1 MSKTTTPATSR
12 LEEGLRFWEEMTR
25 LIGYKMAC
33 RHGAGLE
40 RKAPSGP
47 WKHWPEFRQ
56 FLLNYRK
63 GDPFP
68 RDRFYDLR
76 EASRVEMG
84 STALIPSAL
93 ANWTADSRRIFSVD
107 GLLQRELALTSLGN
121 FKFNEIVWPFDTF
134 ALALTEPLRVAP
146 NGPLYD
152 SVIVTRTPI
161 ISMARDRGIQG
172 EILQFHF
179 FGSELAGYPS
189 LTPAE
194 VEKIDSRLRA
204 KRWKECAELALAT
217 MDQKNRSNAVHYC
230 FEVGTE
236 GFEGESI
243 ERFIADMAVRAS
255 VCKEDEIWGTAQ
267 NQCEF
272 AQTMLR
278 TLFGFM
284 LYLSSISSSSPELRR
299 FAPRPGTETP
309 KLGPIHHGADV
320 CLVTSDTV
328 LTPYEREILGDPRRS
343 FAEISI
349 HFRRGH
355 WRKRPGTAIFP
366 LAPKNVKVKP
376 CRIKF
381 GHLLPDSQ
389 PGGLEQ
395 KLG

>member
-25 LIGYKMAC
+25 LGGYVMKC
-33 RHGAGLE
+33 RHGAGLR
-40 RKAPSGP
+40 RKEVDGP

-63 GDPFP
+63 GDLFP
-68 RDRFYDLR
+68 RDRFYDAL
-76 EASRVEMG
+76 EASKVGMG
-84 STALIPSAL
+84 SIALIPSAL
-93 ANWTADSRRIFSVD
+93 AAWTADSRRMFSID

-134 ALALTEPLRVAP
+134 AVALTEPLRVAP

-152 SVIVTRTPI
+152 SLLVTRAPLV
-161 ISMARDRGIQG
+161 SLGRDRGLQG

-179 FGSELAGYPS
+179 FGSELTGYPS

-194 VEKIDSRLRA
+194 TERIDSRLRA
-204 KRWKECAELALAT
+204 KRWREAAELAHRT
-217 MDQKNRSNAVHYC
+217 MEQKNRSDAAHYC
-230 FEVGTE
+230 FEVGTA
-236 GFEGESI
+236 GFEDESI
-243 ERFIADMAVRAS
+243 EQFIADMAVKAS
-255 VCKEDEIWGTAQ
+255 VCKEDDIWGTAQ

-284 LYLSSISSSSPELRR
+284 LYLGSISSGSPELRR
-299 FAPRPGTETP
+299 STPRPGTETT

-320 CLVTSDTV
+320 CLVTSNV
-328 LTPYEREILGDPRRS
+328 ILTSEEREILGDLRRS
-343 FAEISI
+343 FSEISP

-355 WRKRPGTAIFP
+355 WRRRPGTAIFP
-366 LAPKNVKVKP
+366 LAPKNVKVRF
-376 CRIKF
+376 CRVKY
-381 GHLLPDSQ
+381 GSLASGSQ

-395 KLG
+395 RLQ